1 MRQASATSL
10 FAIMLVVAGAASA
23 ADNAAVNA
31 VWVDKDLS
39 FTYMGFTS
47 HYSCGGIQDKV
58 AYVMKQLGARPGYKV
73 TVAGCL
79 NGSGPEIMPRVRV
92 RAALP
97 REATPE
103 VLAEL
108 ARDRSTRELAARA
121 QGKPAAAA
129 DEATAQFPATWRTV
143 TFEGTPISE
152 VQDGDCELME
162 QLTREVLLPM
172 GVREVKGSKLDC
184 VPHQV
189 PLNAVNLKLQVL
201 AASKTEPA
209 QR

>member
-1 MRQASATSL
+1 L
-10 FAIMLVVAGAASA
+10 FAILSAAVGVASA
-23 ADNAAVNA
+23 ADNATVDA

-47 HYSCGGIQDKV
+47 HYSCGGVQDKV
-58 AYVMKQLGARPGYKV
+58 AYVMQQLGARPDFKV

-79 NGSGPEIMPRVRV
+79 NESSGPEIMPRVRV

-97 REATPE
+97 REATPA

-108 ARDRSTRELAARA
+108 ARVRSTRELAAHA

-129 DEATAQFPATWRTV
+129 DEATAAFPAAWRTV
-143 TFEGTPISE
+143 TFEGTPSSA

-162 QLTREVLLPM
+162 QLIRQVLVPM

-189 PLNAVNLKLQVL
+189 PLNAVNVKLQVL
-201 AASKTEPA
+201 APTRAPPA
-209 QR
+209 KG